1 MQKIIH
7 ERIIKTEEQLLSES
21 DQAGLIQKRN
31 KQLIYLFSSYVPLAL
46 ILVYVFINGLSVVY
60 REKKFPYQK
69 HEIDEDDI
77 SNFALVAPYVC
88 GFFFLML
95 TLFFIR
101 FYLQTAAPL
110 IKDIKQNKK
119 LLLAIKPEKTEMA
132 FFNKYYITTPVQ
144 KKQQVQIDREDFN
157 NITVH
162 SHLILEMAPNSQII
176 LRLTN
181 NEKEIRFY

>member
-1 MQKIIH
+1 MQKIIQ
-7 ERIIKTEEQLLSES
+7 ERIIKTEEALLSES
-21 DQAGLIQKRN
+21 DRANLTLKRN
-31 KQLIYLFSSYVPLAL
+31 KQLTYLLSSYIPLAL
-46 ILVYVFINGLSVVY
+46 ILVYVFINGLAVIY
-60 REKKFPYQK
+60 REKKFPYQQ

-77 SNFALVAPYVC
+77 TKFALVAPYVC

-101 FYLQTAAPL
+101 FFLQTAAPL

-119 LLLAIKPEKTEMA
+119 LLLYIKPEKTEMA

-144 KKQQVQIDREDFN
+144 KKQQVQIDSEDFN
-157 NITVH
+157 NITGQ
-162 SHLILEMAPNSQII
+162 SDLILEIAPHSQII

-181 NEKEIRFY
+181 NGKEIRFY